1 MAITKRSSHQ
11 NHLDL
16 ARQITGIA
24 LERGMARGDHLPE
37 QSFSEACGVSR
48 TPIRSAFRLLESQ
61 DILEWRQE
69 QGYFLALDTPDAI
82 TAALGALESAED
94 SLVTRIL
101 ADRAER
107 RIGEIQSV
115 SALARR
121 YEVSRSTVLFSLKV
135 LSKDGIVT
143 QLPGRAWAFHPMIDS
158 PRSAEES
165 FEMRLQLEPLALRS
179 LGFTLDSKRAG
190 LLRNQMNEFLEL
202 EETRASGAGFR
213 RLDIGFHEL
222 VAEGSGNRFVRSAL
236 MAHHRLRHASREG
249 QTIPAFRMQ
258 QAMEEHLEILDALE
272 RKQFDLA
279 ADKMTVH
286 LRRSSI
292 RRPAA
297 ANRGISPLVR
307 GAGA

>member
-1 MAITKRSSHQ
+1 MRVAQAESRPVS
-11 NHLDL
+11 
-16 ARQITGIA
+16 A
-24 LERGMARGDHLPE
+24 LSGDTRAG
-37 QSFSEACGVSR
+37 F
-48 TPIRSAFRLLESQ
+48 F
-61 DILEWRQE
+61 
-69 QGYFLALDTPDAI
+69 Y
-82 TAALGALESAED
+82 ALGAYL
-94 SLVTRIL
+94 L
-101 ADRAER
+101 
-107 RIGEIQSV
+107 
-115 SALARR
+115 
-121 YEVSRSTVLFSLKV
+121 
-135 LSKDGIVT
+135 
-143 QLPGRAWAFHPMIDS
+143 W
-158 PRSAEES
+158 
-165 FEMRLQLEPLALRS
+165 
-179 LGFTLDSKRAG
+179 RAG

-279 ADKMTVH
+279 ADQMTVH